1 MPRIQGLAEIYLT
14 QNALLKSGVGEVHSI
29 TIAFKGVTAGQMCFL
44 RDGTDAAAPIA
55 VPFSFPAATGTI
67 TKEWPQGKRF
77 DRGIFWDAGP
87 AEGLGVDA
95 VFVEITF
102 K

>member
-1 MPRIQGLAEIYLT
+1 MARIQGLFEKYMTASEVV
-14 QNALLKSGVGEVHSI
+14 KSAKGEVHSI

-55 VPFSFPAATGTI
+55 VPFTFDAAQGTI
-67 TKEWPQGKRF
+67 VKQWPQGKVF
-77 DRGIFWDAGP
+77 CTGIFWDAGP
-87 AEGLGVDA
+87 GDGGDN
-95 VFVEITF
+95 VFVELTA